1 MTDLRE
7 VEVGTTVITSVAVAD
22 VLEHPEEGVPLV
34 TQQLMG
40 WPALVMGVEGDWLH
54 IQTHD
59 GSPGWAKV
67 DCFCLSQ
74 WNQYADVIQVIKPTT
89 MLSHKPFSTYESF
102 CTLFMG
108 SILPVVGEENQR
120 LKVVLPDKKY
130 AFVSEDATSMMPY
143 GGRGQ
148 KKGIISAAGLFS
160 GAPYLWGGMTIRGV
174 DCSGLTYMAYF
185 INGYQLP
192 RDCQDQFKVGK
203 PVKREDLEEGDLV
216 FFSTIDPGPSHVGI
230 YQGDGLFINARSK
243 EGVTITSFDD
253 HYFRGRFLGA
263 KRYIT

>member
-22 VLEHPEEGVPLV
+22 VLEQPEDGVPLV

-40 WPALVMGVEGDWLH
+40 WPALVMGVEGDWFHL
-54 IQTHD
+54 QTHD

-67 DCFCLSQ
+67 DHFCLGHWPQNAST
-74 WNQYADVIQVIKPTT
+74 IQVIKPTT
-89 MLSHKPFSTYESF
+89 MLTPQPFSTYESF

-108 SILPVVGEENQR
+108 SILPVVGEENKR
-120 LKVVLPDKKY
+120 LKVVLPENKY
-130 AFVSEDATSMMPY
+130 AFMPKDATSIMPF

-148 KKGIISAAGLFS
+148 KKGILLAAGLFFGS
-160 GAPYLWGGMTIRGV
+160 PYLWGGMTIRGV

-185 INGYQLP
+185 TNGYQLP
-192 RDCQDQFKVGK
+192 RDCQDQFKVGQA
-203 PVKREDLEEGDLV
+203 VKREELEEGDLV

-253 HYFRGRFLGA
+253 QYFSGRFLGA
-263 KRYIT
+263 KRYMD

>member
-1 MTDLRE
+1 MMDLRE

-22 VLEHPEEGVPLV
+22 ILEQPEAGVPLV

-40 WPALVMGVEGDWLH
+40 WPALVMGGEGDWLH
-54 IQTHD
+54 LQCHD
-59 GSPGWAKV
+59 GSPGWARV
-67 DCFCLSQ
+67 DHFCLSK
-74 WNQYADVIQVIKPTT
+74 WPREAVAIQVIKPTAN
-89 MLSHKPFSTYESF
+89 LSRQPLCTYDSF

-108 SILPVVGEENQR
+108 SILPVVGQENHR
-120 LKVVLPDKKY
+120 LKVVLPESKY
-130 AFVSEDATSMMPY
+130 AFLAKAATSMLPY
-143 GGRGQ
+143 GGLGQ
-148 KKGIISAAGLFS
+148 SKGILVAAGLFS

-185 INGYQLP
+185 SNGYQLP

-203 PVKREDLEEGDLV
+203 PVPKEELTEGDLV

-243 EGVTITSFDD
+243 EGVTVTSFDD
-253 HYFRGRFLGA
+253 QFFSGRYLGA
-263 KRYIT
+263 RRYL